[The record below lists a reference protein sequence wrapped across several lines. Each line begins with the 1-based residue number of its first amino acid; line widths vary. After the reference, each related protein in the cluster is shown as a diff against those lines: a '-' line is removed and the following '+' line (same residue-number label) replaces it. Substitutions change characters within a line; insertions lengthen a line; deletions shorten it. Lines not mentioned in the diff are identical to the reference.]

1 MKKEIAIIGLGKM
14 GRGLTL
20 NLMEQGWKVFG
31 TDPSEEAVS
40 ELVGEGMVALDSHSD
55 ILGKMSAPRLVW
67 VMVPSGNI
75 VKSVLVD
82 AEDSMLNT
90 MEEGDIVIDGGNS
103 QYTETIKHA
112 SEFEAK
118 GIRFMDAGVSG
129 GPGGARNGACIMI
142 GGSSDTFAEIEELF
156 EDLSLED
163 GYAHFEGAG
172 AGHFVKMVHNGIE
185 YGMMQAIAEG
195 FAVMKASEFSPDLE
209 KVAHVYQHGSV
220 IESSLVGWMEQAFKD
235 WGQDLDVISGEISA
249 SGEGLWTVEAAE
261 RLGIP
266 VDVIKRSLDFRS
278 ESQGNP
284 SFTGK
289 LVSALRGQF
298 GGHPVYEEGKEPKK

>member
-14 GRGLTL
+14 GRGLVL
-20 NLMEQGWKVFG
+20 NLMEQGWTVFG
-31 TDPSEEAVS
+31 IDPSEEAVS
-40 ELVGEGMVALDSHSD
+40 ELVGEGMVALESHAD
-55 ILGKMSAPRLVW
+55 MLAAMSAPRLVW
-67 VMVPSGNI
+67 VMVPSGDI
-75 VKSVLVD
+75 VESVLLGSD
-82 AEDSMLNT
+82 DSMLNT
-90 MEEGDIVIDGGNS
+90 LEAGDIVIDGGNS
-103 QYTETIKHA
+103 QYTHSVRRGAAFAEKDI
-112 SEFEAK
+112 EFV
-118 GIRFMDAGVSG
+118 DAGVSG

-142 GGSSDTFAEIEELF
+142 GGSSETFAQIEELF
-156 EDLSLED
+156 ADLSVDE

-185 YGMMQAIAEG
+185 YGIMQAIAEG
-195 FAVMKASEFSPDLE
+195 FAVMKASEFAPDLE

-220 IESSLVGWMEQAFKD
+220 IESSLVGWMKQAFTD
-235 WGQDLDVISGEISA
+235 WGQDLDTISGEVSA

-266 VDVIKRSLDFRS
+266 VDVIKRSLDFRT

-284 SFTGK
+284 SYMGK

-298 GGHPVYEEGKEPKK
+298 GGHPVYEKGKEPKK